1 MANDV
6 MILHGAFQL
15 YVRLKVRPPVI
26 DSIFVAKSQG
36 HCDLMAPHSRKRNI
50 SEKLRGNVFKCS
62 TNVHYRSRMN

>member
-50 SEKLRGNVFKCS
+50 SEKL
-62 TNVHYRSRMN
+62 